1 MAAAVHRG
9 SGSSWHRNISK
20 EPDRTRRLASCSEF
34 ETFGTNDDDD
44 DHGSP
49 QWRIMLHMF
58 GHGSQRGW
66 NAAGTR
72 LLLLRRCGGL
82 RPSILHRHVVRRP
95 EDCTDAAD
103 ICKAMGNL
111 PRLLL
116 TVPKSTVARY
126 FIHIYFVCGGS
137 LRPSRKYHDGYN
149 ESKDCSIKYKISAY
163 MANLDYVG
171 MECNMPSRS

>member
-1 MAAAVHRG
+1 
-9 SGSSWHRNISK
+9 
-20 EPDRTRRLASCSEF
+20 
-34 ETFGTNDDDD
+34 
-44 DHGSP
+44 
-49 QWRIMLHMF
+49 MLHMF
-58 GHGSQRGW
+58 GHESQRGW

-137 LRPSRKYHDGYN
+137 LRPSRKYNDGYN
-149 ESKDCSIKYKISAY
+149 ESNDCTIKYKISAY

-171 MECNMPSRS
+171 MECNMPSRSWCRWFIKQRKTKTWTCGCTCPQPVSNTNILKRYM